1 MGGRARSRPSSRASG
16 VAVGHMSYNEIV
28 PERAISVRLDDEAQR
43 ALDLLTSNGRS
54 RSEAVREALVA
65 AARTRLLDQVREE
78 TRLVAADES
87 DRREKAEI
95 HALMERLR
103 DEG

>member
-1 MGGRARSRPSSRASG
+1 
-16 VAVGHMSYNEIV
+16 MSYNELV
-28 PERAISVRLDDEAQR
+28 SERPISVRLDKEAQR

-54 RSEAVREALVA
+54 TSEAVRDALVA

-78 TRLVAADES
+78 TKLIAADEG

-95 HALMERLR
+95 LALMESMRG
-103 DEG
+103 EG